1 MQRSD
6 QNQRNLKQVHAIKRL
21 WPATSVIKVD
31 LGRDEPLL
39 LISRR
44 PNGPK

>member
-1 MQRSD
+1 MPKND

-21 WPATSVIKVD
+21 WPATTVIKAD

-44 PNGPK
+44 PHGSK